1 MVGNHLSASYLCFCY
16 SCYHF
21 LVLFFLVTQALKFRV
36 AGSIQLFLLKG
47 NYYAFNYASRALY
60 GWTRML
66 LDSYVLLFAFLQNRG
81 MYRRLD
87 SKSGIGKEL
96 GRTLN

>member
-1 MVGNHLSASYLCFCY
+1 MICY

-21 LVLFFLVTQALKFRV
+21 LLFFLVTQALKFRV
-36 AGSIQLFLLKG
+36 AGSIHLFLLKG

-66 LDSYVLLFAFLQNRG
+66 LDSYVLLFAFLQNLLKQFQLTRKPQSVCE
-81 MYRRLD
+81 YYNISR
-87 SKSGIGKEL
+87 
-96 GRTLN
+96 